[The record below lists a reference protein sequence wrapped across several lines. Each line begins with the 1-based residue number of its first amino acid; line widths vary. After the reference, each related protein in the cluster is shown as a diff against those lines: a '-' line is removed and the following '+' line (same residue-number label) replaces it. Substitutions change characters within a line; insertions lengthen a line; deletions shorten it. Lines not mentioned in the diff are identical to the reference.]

1 MLLMMLT
8 LVIASDID
16 GCDDAACHDCFFA
29 VCFNAFAF
37 CYDIV
42 FSIKWWGC

>member
-16 GCDDAACHDCFFA
+16 GCDDAACHDCFLL
-29 VCFNAFAF
+29 CFSMLLH
-37 CYDIV
+37 IV
-42 FSIKWWGC
+42 MILFLV